1 MSSGQ
6 AVLAPSGNAAVGK
19 TVDQVPVSPKGGG
32 IMDVDEGDD
41 QAEEGDEEAEE
52 DGEGVIRVDEEVQR
66 KDAVEDKR
74 GVQRLSDPR
83 KPTQAE
89 VE

>member
-32 IMDVDEGDD
+32 IMDV
-41 QAEEGDEEAEE
+41 EEGDEEAEE